1 MESILSFL
9 HQYLGPDLKVAAF
22 IVLNLILIESL
33 LSIDNAAVL
42 ATMVK
47 DLPPHQRKRALRI
60 GIILAYIF
68 RGATLVSASLLMQIN
83 WLKLVGGAYL
93 LYIFINFFYKKLTG
107 EAAIEE
113 THIAKK
119 RFKFLSPFMSTVLM
133 VEVMDLTFSI
143 DNVFA
148 AVAFTDNT
156 ILVCIG
162 VFIGIIAMRIVAG
175 YFVKLME
182 HFPFLDTV
190 AFMIIGLLSVKL
202 IVSFFAP
209 YMNPGMAEIVDGHQ
223 TDLYFSIATVSIFAL
238 PILSSLLF
246 NFPKKH

>member
-42 ATMVK
+42 ATMVR
-47 DLPPHQRKRALRI
+47 DLPPHQRKKALRI

-83 WLKLVGGAYL
+83 WLKLIGGAYL

-107 EAAIEE
+107 KAAIEE
-113 THIAKK
+113 PHITKK
-119 RFKFLSPFMSTVLM
+119 RFKFLTPFMSTVLM

-156 ILVCIG
+156 VLVCIG

-182 HFPFLDTV
+182 YFPFLDTV
-190 AFMIIGLLSVKL
+190 AFIIIGLLSIKL
-202 IVSFFAP
+202 IASFFVP
-209 YMNPGMAEIVDGHQ
+209 YMSHELAEIVDGHH

-238 PILSSLLF
+238 PILGSLLF
-246 NFPKKH
+246 NFPKRH